1 MTRQSVLVFAVLSMS
16 VSALA
21 GPGQEQPDQ
30 SCDADISEVLY
41 RSELVL
47 LARLKQL
54 HRTPATLKYLVSVSK
69 VFKDVNNRL
78 RPKQK
83 LTVVQTPTLC
93 NNSSAQDIQENQ
105 KYIFSL
111 STVNKVLTLQASPQ
125 NASKKLKR
133 ILKNLLCEGCG
144 HGPIIKPPRRS
155 VGVEMYRYRGGTV

>member
-1 MTRQSVLVFAVLSMS
+1 MTRQSVLVFTVLSMC
-16 VSALA
+16 AIA
-21 GPGQEQPDQ
+21 GQGQGQ
-30 SCDADISEVLY
+30 SCEADISEVMY

-47 LARLKQL
+47 LARLKQVHL
-54 HRTPATLKYLVSVSK
+54 AADTLKYHVSVSK
-69 VFKDVNNRL
+69 VFKDVSNRL

-83 LTVVQTPTLC
+83 LTVVQIPTLC
-93 NNSSAQDIQENQ
+93 NNSSAQDVQENK

-111 STVNKVLTLQASPQ
+111 STVNKALTLQASPQ

-155 VGVEMYRYRGGTV
+155 VGVEMYR

>member
-1 MTRQSVLVFAVLSMS
+1 MPRQSVLVFTVLSMS
-16 VSALA
+16 VIA
-21 GPGQEQPDQ
+21 GKGQGQ
-30 SCDADISEVLY
+30 SCEADISEVMY

-47 LARLKQL
+47 LARLKQVHL
-54 HRTPATLKYLVSVSK
+54 AAGTLKYHVSVSK
-69 VFKDVNNRL
+69 VFKDVSNQL

-93 NNSSAQDIQENQ
+93 NNSSAQDVQENK

-125 NASKKLKR
+125 NASKKLKK
-133 ILKNLLCEGCG
+133 ILKKLLCEGCG

-155 VGVEMYRYRGGTV
+155 VGVEMYR

>member
-1 MTRQSVLVFAVLSMS
+1 MPRQSVLVFTVLSMS
-16 VSALA
+16 VIA
-21 GPGQEQPDQ
+21 GKGQGQ
-30 SCDADISEVLY
+30 SCEADISEVMY

-47 LARLKQL
+47 LARLKQVHL
-54 HRTPATLKYLVSVSK
+54 AAGTLKYHVSVSK
-69 VFKDVNNRL
+69 VFKDVSNQL

-93 NNSSAQDIQENQ
+93 NNSSAQDVQENK

-111 STVNKVLTLQASPQ
+111 STVNKVLTLQAPPQ

-133 ILKNLLCEGCG
+133 ILKKLLCDGCG

-155 VGVEMYRYRGGTV
+155 VGVEMYR

>member
-1 MTRQSVLVFAVLSMS
+1 MASQSVLVITVLSMS
-16 VSALA
+16 ASALA
-21 GPGQEQPDQ
+21 GQGQ
-30 SCDADISEVLY
+30 SCEADISEVMY

-47 LARLKQL
+47 LARLKQV
-54 HRTPATLKYLVSVSK
+54 HRATDTLKYHVSVSK
-69 VFKDVNNRL
+69 VFKDVSNQL

-83 LTVVQTPTLC
+83 LTVVQIPTLC
-93 NNSSAQDIQENQ
+93 NNSSAQDVQENK

-155 VGVEMYRYRGGTV
+155 VGVEMYR

>member
-21 GPGQEQPDQ
+21 GQEQLEQ

-93 NNSSAQDIQENQ
+93 NNSSAQDVQENK